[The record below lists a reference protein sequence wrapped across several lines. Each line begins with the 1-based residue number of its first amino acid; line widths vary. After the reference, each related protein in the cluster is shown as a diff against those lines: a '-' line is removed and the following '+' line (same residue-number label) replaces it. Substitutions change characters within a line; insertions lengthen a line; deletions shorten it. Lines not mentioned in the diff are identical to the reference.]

1 MPIAA
6 KGMLLTSMD
15 VDAADEA
22 DFNRWYDREHIAER
36 VGIDGFVEARRY
48 VAHAASPKYLS
59 LYSTKTFDVLDS
71 PAYRTALANQTEW
84 SKQNIAR
91 FRNMIRAVARITM
104 SRGQGRGAVLGII
117 RLRPIDADKLHAFL
131 APRLDPDMLEGG
143 ISMHL
148 LESDPGLSKSLT
160 DDGPN
165 PGAADW
171 FVLIDGTGVKPVSA
185 AMALRFDPLDL
196 AGAGQIVSSGIY
208 RLMWD
213 LAKSDL

>member
-1 MPIAA
+1 MPITA

-15 VDAADEA
+15 IDPAHEP

-36 VGIDGFVEARRY
+36 VSIDGFVEARRY

-59 LYSTKTFDVLDS
+59 LYSTATFETLDS
-71 PAYRTALANQTEW
+71 AAYRTALANQTEW

-104 SRGQGRGAVLGII
+104 SRGQGRGAVLGLV
-117 RLRPIDADKLHAFL
+117 RLRPIDTGKLHAL
-131 APRLDPDMLEGG
+131 VAARLDPDRLNGG

-148 LESDPGLSKSLT
+148 LESDPNLSKSLT
-160 DDGPN
+160 DDAPN
-165 PGAADW
+165 SGAADW
-171 FVLIDGTGVKPVSA
+171 FVLIDATSVEA
-185 AMALRFDPLDL
+185 AAAAIALRFDPLDL
-196 AGAGQIVSSGIY
+196 AGAGTIISSGIY

>member
-1 MPIAA
+1 MPITA

-15 VDAADEA
+15 IDPAHEP

-36 VGIDGFVEARRY
+36 VSIDGFVEARRY

-59 LYSTKTFDVLDS
+59 LYSTATFETLDS
-71 PAYRTALANQTEW
+71 AAYRTALANQTEW

-104 SRGQGRGAVLGII
+104 SRGQGRGAVLGLV
-117 RLRPIDADKLHAFL
+117 RLRPIDTGKLHAL
-131 APRLDPDMLEGG
+131 VAARLDPDRLNGG

-148 LESDPGLSKSLT
+148 LESDPNLSKSLT
-160 DDGPN
+160 DDAPN

-171 FVLIDGTGVKPVSA
+171 FALIDATSVEA
-185 AMALRFDPLDL
+185 AAAAIALRFDPLDL
-196 AGAGQIVSSGIY
+196 AGAGTIISSGIY